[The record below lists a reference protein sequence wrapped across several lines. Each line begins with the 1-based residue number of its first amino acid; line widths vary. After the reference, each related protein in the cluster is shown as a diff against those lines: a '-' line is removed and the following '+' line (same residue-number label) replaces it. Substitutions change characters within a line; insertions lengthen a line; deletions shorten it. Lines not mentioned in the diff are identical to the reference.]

1 MAHGANE
8 SRRGLFNQ
16 SPPEGHAAHAP
27 APIIQSTALKILALT
42 SSICVFC
49 QLT

>member
-8 SRRGLFNQ
+8 SRRGPFNQ

-27 APIIQSTALKILALT
+27 ALILALI

-49 QLT
+49 QLR